1 MFEEH
6 VTGLAFPEAARWHD
20 GHLWFSDMHDER
32 VFRVDGPGSLTEV
45 AHVPGHPA
53 GLGWLPDGRL
63 LVVSMHDRTVL
74 RLDPD
79 GLTEHADLSHLATW
93 HCNDMV
99 VDAQGRAYVGNFGD
113 GTGPGTP
120 VTPAELAL
128 VYPDGTVAVAASALE
143 FPNGAAIFGDTFV
156 IAETRAD
163 PPRLTAFD
171 IEPDGTLGGRRLFA
185 QFGPVASLGDKSTV
199 SASPDGICVDA
210 EGAVWFASWSTNE
223 VIRVREGGEI
233 VDRRPTGD
241 AGAYSCVLGGPDGRT
256 LFVCVAA
263 TWMPEESRRVR
274 TGRILATRVDVPAA

>member
-32 VFRVDGPGSLTEV
+32 VFRVDGPDRVTEV

-63 LVVSMHDRTVL
+63 LVVSMHDRRLL

-79 GLTEHADLSHLATW
+79 GLTEHADLSGIATW

-99 VDAQGRAYVGNFGD
+99 VDAGGNAYVGNFGD
-113 GTGPGTP
+113 GTPPGTP
-120 VTPAELAL
+120 ITPAALAL
-128 VYPDGTVAVAASALE
+128 VRPDGTVEVVASGLE
-143 FPNGAAIFGDTFV
+143 FPNGAAVSDHTLT

-163 PPRLTAFD
+163 PPRLTRFD
-171 IEPDGTLGGRRLFA
+171 IRPDGTLANRRLFGE
-185 QFGPVASLGDKSTV
+185 FGPE
-199 SASPDGICVDA
+199 SPDGICLDA
-210 EGAVWFASWSTNE
+210 EDAVWFASWSTNE

-233 VDRRPTGD
+233 LDRRPTGD
-241 AGAYSCVLGGPDGRT
+241 AGAYSCTLGGPDGRT

-263 TWMPEESRRVR
+263 TWMPEESRRTR

>member
-6 VTGLAFPEAARWHD
+6 VTGLAFPEAARWHE

-32 VFRVDGPGSLTEV
+32 VFRVDGPGSITEV

-63 LVVSMHDRTVL
+63 LVVSMHDRRVL

-79 GLTEHADLSHLATW
+79 GLVEHADLGHLATW

-99 VDAQGRAYVGNFGD
+99 VDAEGRAYVGNFGD

-120 VTPAELAL
+120 VTPADLAL
-128 VYPDGTVAVAASALE
+128 VHPDGTVAVAASGLA
-143 FPNGAAIFGDTFV
+143 FPNGAAVTGDTFV
-156 IAETRAD
+156 IAETRAE

-171 IEPDGTLGGRRLFA
+171 VEPDGTLANRRLFA
-185 QFGPVASLGDKSTV
+185 EFGPE
-199 SASPDGICVDA
+199 SPDGICLDA

-233 VDRRPTGD
+233 LDRRSTGD

-263 TWMPEESRRVR
+263 TWMPEESRRTR
-274 TGRILATRVDVPAA
+274 TGRILSTHVDVPSA

>member
-32 VFRVDGPGSLTEV
+32 VFRVDGPGRRTEV
-45 AHVPGHPA
+45 ARVPGGPA

-63 LVVSMHDRTVL
+63 LVVSMHDRRLL

-79 GLTEHADLSHLATW
+79 GLTEHADLTHVATW

-99 VDAQGRAYVGNFGD
+99 VDARGRAYVGNFGD
-113 GTGPGTP
+113 GTAPGTP
-120 VTPAELAL
+120 ITPADLAL
-128 VYPDGTVAVAASALE
+128 VHPDGTVAIAATGLE
-143 FPNGAAIFGDTFV
+143 FPNGAAIANGTFV

-163 PPRLTAFD
+163 PPRLTRFD
-171 IEPDGTLGGRRLFA
+171 IEPDGTLTNRRLFA
-185 QFGPVASLGDKSTV
+185 AFGPVASLIDGSAV
-199 SASPDGICVDA
+199 AASPDGICLDA

-233 VDRRPTGD
+233 LDRRSTGD
-241 AGAYSCVLGGPDGRT
+241 AGAYSCALGGDDGRT

-263 TWMPEESRRVR
+263 TWMPAESRRTR
-274 TGRILATRVDVPAA
+274 TGRILATRVDVPA

>member
-32 VFRVDGPGSLTEV
+32 VFRVDAPGSPTEV

-79 GLTEHADLSHLATW
+79 GLTVHADLSHVATW

-113 GTGPGTP
+113 GTAPGTP
-120 VTPAELAL
+120 ITPADLAL
-128 VYPDGTVAVAASALE
+128 VHPDGTVAVAARGLE
-143 FPNGAAIFGDTFV
+143 FPNGAAIWNGTFV
-156 IAETRAD
+156 LAETRAD

-171 IEPDGTLGGRRLFA
+171 IAPDGTLTNRRLFA
-185 QFGPVASLGDKSTV
+185 EFGPE
-199 SASPDGICVDA
+199 SPDGICVDA

-233 VDRRPTGD
+233 VDRRSTGD
-241 AGAYSCVLGGPDGRT
+241 AGAYSCTLGGPDGRT

-263 TWMPEESRRVR
+263 TWIPEESRRVR
-274 TGRILATRVDVPAA
+274 TGRILSTHVDVPSA

>member
-32 VFRVDGPGSLTEV
+32 VFRVDGPGSVTEV

-63 LVVSMHDRTVL
+63 LVVSMHDRKVL

-79 GLTEHADLSHLATW
+79 GLVEHADLTHVATW

-99 VDAQGRAYVGNFGD
+99 VDARGRAYVGNFGD
-113 GTGPGTP
+113 GTAPGTP
-120 VTPAELAL
+120 LLPADLAL

-143 FPNGAAIFGDTFV
+143 FPNGAAVVDGTFV
-156 IAETRAD
+156 IAETRAE

-171 IEPDGTLGGRRLFA
+171 VAPDGTLGNRRLFA
-185 QFGPVASLGDKSTV
+185 EFGPE
-199 SASPDGICVDA
+199 SPDGLCVDA

-233 VDRRPTGD
+233 LDRRSTGD

-263 TWMPEESRRVR
+263 TWMPEESRRTR
-274 TGRILATRVDVPAA
+274 TGRILSTPVDVPAP